1 MSYIQ
6 PNTDIY
12 ILSNIPLNKSYEHT
26 VYYSDAN
33 TQAQAFIKYK
43 KHHLTNYSYQRAL
56 IGTLKVELSYEQ
68 LIDCNYMMFKNTN
81 FENKWF
87 YAFITGIGY
96 VSNNVTAVYYEL
108 DVMQTWCFNYSF
120 MQTFVERQHSKTDKL
135 FSNTQPEGLELGS
148 EYSLVKGETH
158 YCSGTV
164 GYVLL
169 CSGTVNTGVS
179 AHSGIITGVYTGL
192 SLYYSTDTNVV
203 FNIIKA
209 FVNEG
214 KEDEIVAFYQ
224 CPTIDESNISKVQ
237 SETITFSM
245 LYEQGGG
252 YAPRNK
258 KLYCYPFTRL
268 EIYNTLGTSA
278 DLKFDQFGTSGKDT
292 VEFQLD
298 RVIFPT
304 ANYTITPLGYRNYKK
319 DYSST
324 LVYGSFPTC
333 SFAGDAFKSWWAQN
347 KNSYLA
353 SINAIQ
359 NNYDTNVAIAQN
371 SYAMASNSAQ
381 ASSTMATNSANTSL
395 ANATASTNTAL
406 AVNES
411 NRQFGQVSNLANGTT
426 SVVGSAL
433 TGDIGGVVS
442 GAVNTGLSIYGTELS
457 AQNTANTLNTS
468 LSNASNSTSTALT
481 NAQISYDTSM
491 KNAVLSQ
498 QSATLSAL
506 NTYQNATASAVAKKQ
521 DIMHLPNTAHGNAIC
536 DGMNY
541 ARNTAGFI
549 LRQFGLT
556 YENARKIDQYFDK
569 YGYAWNRV
577 YTPERQNRKH
587 WSYLKTVGCNIKGN
601 MNQADLMTIK
611 GIYDNGI
618 TTWNNLEEVG
628 NYSLDNTID

>member
-26 VYYSDAN
+26 VYYKDKD
-33 TQAQAFIKYK
+33 TQAQEFIKYK

-56 IGTLKVELSYEQ
+56 IGTLKVELPYEQ
-68 LIDCNYMMFKNTN
+68 LLDCNYMMFKNTN

-108 DVMQTWCFNYSF
+108 DVMQTWCYDYSF
-120 MQTFVERQHSKTDKL
+120 MQTFVERQHSTEDKM
-135 FSNTQPEGLELGS
+135 FANTQPEGLELGS
-148 EYSLVKGETH
+148 EYSLVKGENH
-158 YCSGTV
+158 FCSGTV
-164 GYVLL
+164 GYCVLA
-169 CSGTVNTGVS
+169 SGTVSTS
-179 AHSGIITGVYTGL
+179 LKAWTGIITGVYTGL
-192 SLYYSTDTNVV
+192 KVYYTDKESEIYNL
-203 FNIIKA
+203 IQA
-209 FVNEG
+209 FISEG
-214 KEDEIVAFYQ
+214 HEDEIVAFYQ
-224 CPTIDESNISKVQ
+224 CPTIDENHIGEVQ
-237 SETITFSM
+237 SETFKFTM
-245 LYEQGGG
+245 EYEQGGS
-252 YAPRNK
+252 YKPRNN

-268 EIYNTLGTSA
+268 EVYNTLGTA
-278 DLKFDQFGTSGKDT
+278 TDLKFDQFGSGGRDYA
-292 VEFQLD
+292 EFQLD

-319 DYSST
+319 DWSNT

-333 SFAGDAFKSWWAQN
+333 AFAGDAFKSWWAQN

-359 NNYDTNVAIAQN
+359 NTYDTNVAIAQN
-371 SYAMASNSAQ
+371 SYQMASNSAQ
-381 ASSTMATNSANTSL
+381 ASSTMASNSANTSL

-411 NRQFGQVSNLANGTT
+411 NRQYGQVSNLANGA
-426 SVVGSAL
+426 SNVIGSAL
-433 TGDIGGVVS
+433 SGNIGGVVS

-498 QSATLSAL
+498 QSSTLSAL

-521 DIMHLPNTAHGNAIC
+521 DITHLPNSAHGNAIC

-541 ARNTAGFI
+541 ARNIAGFI

-556 YENARKIDQYFDK
+556 AENAKRVDQYFDK
-569 YGYAWNRV
+569 YGYAWNKV
-577 YTPERQNRKH
+577 YTPSRQNRKH

-601 MNQADLMTIK
+601 MNQADLITIK

-628 NYSLDNTID
+628 NYSLDNTI

>member
-26 VYYSDAN
+26 VYYKDKQ
-33 TQAQAFIKYK
+33 TQAQEFIKYK

-56 IGTLKVELSYEQ
+56 IGTLKVELPYEQ

-108 DVMQTWCFNYSF
+108 DVMQTWCYDYSF
-120 MQTFVERQHSKTDKL
+120 MSTFVERQHSTEDKL
-135 FSNTQPEGLELGS
+135 FGNTQPEGLELGS
-148 EYSLVKGETH
+148 EYSMIKGQTH
-158 YCSGTV
+158 FCSKPVGYCVLASGTV
-164 GYVLL
+164 STSLKAW
-169 CSGTVNTGVS
+169 T
-179 AHSGIITGVYTGL
+179 GIITGVYTGL
-192 SLYYSTDTNVV
+192 KVYYTSSESDIYNL
-203 FNIIKA
+203 IQA
-209 FVNEG
+209 FINEG
-214 KEDEIVAFYQ
+214 HEDEIVAFYQ
-224 CPTIDESNISKVQ
+224 CPTIDENHIGEVQ
-237 SETITFSM
+237 SETVKFEM
-245 LYEQGGG
+245 KHEQGGG
-252 YAPRNK
+252 YVPRNN

-268 EIYNTLGTSA
+268 EIYNTLGTA
-278 DLKFDQFGTSGKDT
+278 TDLKFDQFGSSGHDYA
-292 VEFQLD
+292 EFVLD

-304 ANYTITPLGYRNYKK
+304 ANYTITPLNYRNYVK
-319 DYSST
+319 DYSNT

-333 SFAGDAFKSWWAQN
+333 AFAGDAFKSWWAQN

-359 NNYDTNVAIAQN
+359 NTYDTNVAIAQN
-371 SYAMASNSAQ
+371 SYQMASNSAQ
-381 ASSTMATNSANTSL
+381 ASSTMASNSANTSL

-411 NRQFGQVSNLANGTT
+411 NRQYGQVSNLANGAS
-426 SVVGSAL
+426 SVIGSAL
-433 TGDIGGVVS
+433 SGNIGGVVS

-498 QSATLSAL
+498 QSSTLSAL

-521 DIMHLPNTAHGNAIC
+521 DIMHLPNSAHGNAIC

-556 YENARKIDQYFDK
+556 SENAKRIDQYFDK
-569 YGYAWNRV
+569 YGYAWNKV
-577 YTPERQNRKH
+577 YVPARQNRKH

-601 MNQADLMTIK
+601 MNQADLITIK

-628 NYSLDNTID
+628 NYSLDNTI